1 MLYIVR
7 LLIQNPFVLS
17 VAQFF
22 VVVVAVCFHED
33 EILKSIICWN
43 HEWTLKLE
51 LQLSMNRSYSAV
63 DNRNEGES

>member
-22 VVVVAVCFHED
+22 VVVVYFHED
-33 EILKSIICWN
+33 EILKSVICWN

-51 LQLSMNRSYSAV
+51 LQLSMNRSYSAG
-63 DNRNEGES
+63 RYQE